1 MQHISERRRAQRQL
15 AIARV
20 GLVVAFVGFA
30 TLAAAL
36 FYQGSTAPA
45 PALDEPGALARA
57 FAASPLVQMSL
68 FGAVAFGYT
77 YWVIDLTFGRKLGQ
91 FPRLRRVASALFGL
105 AVLAAFM
112 GLMAW
117 NLAVLH
123 GVA

>member
-15 AIARV
+15 SIARL
-20 GLVVAFVGFA
+20 GLVAGLIGFA

-36 FYQGSTAPA
+36 FFQGSTAPA
-45 PALDEPGALARA
+45 PALDELGALARA

-68 FGAVAFGYT
+68 FGAVAFGYA

-91 FPRLRRVASALFGL
+91 FPRLRRAASALFGL
-105 AVLAAFM
+105 AVLAAFV